1 MMYKAD
7 KAKRIKHKAR
17 SRNFVVSAMTL
28 TFDLK
33 FCSFLSFWKV
43 RATLSQGETKYG
55 QDKGYVFVFF
65 KLTRY
70 IHFHR

>member
-7 KAKRIKHKAR
+7 KAKGIKHKAR
-17 SRNFVVSAMTL
+17 SRILQSAMTL

-33 FCSFLSFWKV
+33 FCSFQSFWKV
-43 RATLSQGETKYG
+43 QATLSQGETKYG
-55 QDKGYVFVFF
+55 QDKGYVLVFF

>member
-7 KAKRIKHKAR
+7 KAKGIKLKAR
-17 SRNFVVSAMTL
+17 SRILQSAMTL

-33 FCSFLSFWKV
+33 FCSFQSFWKV

-55 QDKGYVFVFF
+55 QDKGLF
-65 KLTRY
+65 
-70 IHFHR
+70 

>member
-7 KAKRIKHKAR
+7 KAKRKKHKAR
-17 SRNFVVSAMTL
+17 SRILQSAMTL

-33 FCSFLSFWKV
+33 FCSFQSFWKV